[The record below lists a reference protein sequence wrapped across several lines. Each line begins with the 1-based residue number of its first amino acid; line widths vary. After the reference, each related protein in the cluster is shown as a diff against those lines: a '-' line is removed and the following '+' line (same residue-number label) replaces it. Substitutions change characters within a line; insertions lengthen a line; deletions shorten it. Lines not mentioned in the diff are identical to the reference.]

1 MIARSFLVI
10 AASVSAGACVTS
22 AGAEQGD
29 AASSSAGTA
38 TSQGS
43 GKATAPA
50 TEGTASGSG
59 DETDE
64 GMISSGA
71 ATATGTAAT
80 STTDGTGTAG
90 ARLPADILN
99 LDDWKLTL
107 PVGEPGAPQEVLQ
120 PELSTFSLPP
130 FFHPAP
136 GGDAVVFRAP
146 VGGVTTS
153 GSSYPRSEL
162 REMTASGVEKAAWS
176 TTEGT
181 HTMEIA
187 QAVTATPPVKPH
199 VVAGQIHDANDDV
212 VMIRL
217 EGPRLFVEAEGT
229 EVEVLDPNYVLGT
242 PFRVKIEAAA
252 GFISVFYEDMLTP
265 KVVLPRDRDGCYFK
279 AGVYTQSNPSKGD
292 APGAYGEVWIYDL
305 TVTHG

>member
-1 MIARSFLVI
+1 MCARSFIVI
-10 AASVSAGACVTS
+10 VVSTAVAACATSPDAGH
-22 AGAEQGD
+22 GA
-29 AASSSAGTA
+29 AASSSAGTV

-43 GKATAPA
+43 GKATAAA
-50 TEGTASGSG
+50 TGGAASGPG
-59 DETDE
+59 AETDQ
-64 GMISSGA
+64 GTVSSGA
-71 ATATGTAAT
+71 TTATGTTGT
-80 STTDGTGTAG
+80 STTDGTGGAG
-90 ARLPADILN
+90 ARLPAEILN

-107 PVGEPGAPQEVLQ
+107 PVGDPGDPQEVLQ
-120 PELSTFSLPP
+120 PALSTFVLPP

-146 VGGVTTS
+146 VGGATTS

-162 REMTASGVEKAAWS
+162 REMTAGGAEKAAWS

-181 HTMEIA
+181 HTMEIT

-229 EVEVLDPNYVLGT
+229 EVEVLDPGYVLGT
-242 PFRVKIEAAA
+242 PFRVKIEATA
-252 GFISVFYEDMLTP
+252 GFISIFYEDMLTP

-292 APGAYGEVWIYDL
+292 APDAYGEVWIYDL